1 MDNFE
6 NILNNSS
13 RFTADLTVEKVGNNP
28 KHFKS
33 ILYLTLNKD
42 SPINWRAAR
51 VVVLASKKHPEL
63 FEPYANFIAEK
74 FPTFKTAGLKRVFPI
89 ALAYHINKI
98 SDKNKIQLID
108 TCFKYTISEKEDI
121 AVRVNCMQ
129 LIYEIQ
135 KDIPELSIELKL
147 TIELILQESESH
159 ALKARAKMILKKL
172 N

>member
-1 MDNFE
+1 MENFE
-6 NILNNSS
+6 NILNNST
-13 RFTADLTVEKVGNNP
+13 RFATDLAVEKIGYNP
-28 KHFKS
+28 QYFKNV
-33 ILYLTLNKD
+33 LDLALQKD

-51 VVVLASKKHPEL
+51 VVVLSTQKYPEL
-63 FEPYANFIAEK
+63 FEPYTNLIAKK
-74 FPTFKTAGLKRVFPI
+74 FPAFKNAGLKRVFPM
-89 ALAYHINKI
+89 ALAFHKSKIN
-98 SDKNKIQLID
+98 DKNKIQLID
-108 TCFKYTISEKEDI
+108 TCFKYTISENEDI

-135 KDIPELSIELKL
+135 KDIPELSTELKL